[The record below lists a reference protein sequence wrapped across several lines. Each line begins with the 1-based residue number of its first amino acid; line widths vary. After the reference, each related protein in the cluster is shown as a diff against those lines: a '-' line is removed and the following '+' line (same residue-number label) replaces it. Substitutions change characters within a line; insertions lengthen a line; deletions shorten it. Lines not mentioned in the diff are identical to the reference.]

1 MNFDPSTTT
10 VCCCDSS
17 ICLEKGCQIQAYQ
30 TFPSVS
36 IRYVPVQS
44 LLLQDDN
51 VSSRIRRKFLESD
64 FELGALVEQLRK
76 KPADA
81 EDLARLTALQAELS
95 DLHTRIEKRIAWI
108 QSRKTE

>member
-1 MNFDPSTTT
+1 MDPKTTT
-10 VCCCDSS
+10 LCCCDNF
-17 ICLEKGCQIQAYQ
+17 ICLEKGCQSQAFQ

-44 LLLQDDN
+44 LLSQDDN

-64 FELGALVEQLRK
+64 FELGALVEQFRK
-76 KPADA
+76 KPTDA
-81 EDLARLTALQAELS
+81 EELARLTALQAELS